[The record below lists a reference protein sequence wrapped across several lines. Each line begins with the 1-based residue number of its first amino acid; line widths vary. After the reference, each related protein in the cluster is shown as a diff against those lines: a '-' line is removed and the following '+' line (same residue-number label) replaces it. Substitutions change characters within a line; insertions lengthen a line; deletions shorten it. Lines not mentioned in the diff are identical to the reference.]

1 MSEVAVASAD
11 LDVLPPARRRVPL
24 MVAISF
30 VAVGLILVCAVL
42 GSRIAPY
49 NPHAQDLQLG
59 LAGPSTEHLLGTDDV
74 GRDILSRII
83 AGARTAVVGPTLI
96 ALGATLIASVLG
108 VLAGYRGGL
117 VDTAI
122 MRWVDLMFALPG
134 LLIVLVVSGIL
145 GGGYVLS
152 VGILMFLF
160 SPWDTRVIRG
170 AALEQ
175 RSRSYV
181 EAARTLGV
189 SSRRIMARHI
199 WPNILPVTVANMFL
213 AFASGIVAL
222 SALSFLGI
230 GIGPGTPDWGRM
242 LSESR
247 TLLFGNPAAALAPG
261 AMIVVL
267 AAGMNVIGDWTYERL
282 SDRGRAR

>member
-1 MSEVAVASAD
+1 MSEIAAASAD
-11 LDVLPPARRRVPL
+11 LDVLPPARRRVPVV
-24 MVAISF
+24 VAISLL
-30 VAVGLILVCAVL
+30 AVGVVLVCAAL

-49 NPHAQDLQLG
+49 NPHTQDLQLG
-59 LAGPSTEHLLGTDDV
+59 LSGPSAAHVLGTDDV
-74 GRDILSRII
+74 GRDILSRLI
-83 AGARTAVVGPTLI
+83 AGARTAVAGPALI

-117 VDTAI
+117 VDAAI

-145 GGGYVLS
+145 GGGYMLS
-152 VGILMFLF
+152 VAILIFLF

-175 RSRSYV
+175 RSRPYV

-189 SSRRIMARHI
+189 APRRIMARHI
-199 WPNILPVTVANMFL
+199 WPNVLPVTVANMFL
-213 AFASGIVAL
+213 SFASGIVAL